1 MRHWWRAAVLSIG
14 FLGPLSGCAFYRPY
28 EVVRMWGDW
37 NTERQCN
44 FQVTHYNHLP
54 LKPVRVRLA
63 TWAYNPGAPGT
74 PVPPRSASPAT
85 TVVPADALPPPP
97 PVPPMEDPTGM
108 GIPQAP
114 PTPLPPQPDPPPP
127 AAGAARD
134 LLDMARPPRVPAS
147 RAPRG
152 AEVLPN
158 RPGKIP
164 QSAPDEN
171 PSEEEGREM
180 GPTAQTPSNIFPSV
194 YQTAAPPLVPRP
206 EPRSS
211 RSAAWLFNH

>member
-14 FLGPLSGCAFYRPY
+14 LLGPLSGCAFYRPY
-28 EVVRMWGDW
+28 EVVRVWGDW
-37 NTERQCN
+37 NTERQLN
-44 FQVTHYNHLP
+44 FQVENFNHLP

-108 GIPQAP
+108 GIPQVP
-114 PTPLPPQPDPPPP
+114 PTPLPPQPNPPPP
-127 AAGAARD
+127 AAGAVRD
-134 LLDMARPPRVPAS
+134 LLEMARPPRVPAL

-158 RPGKIP
+158 RPGRIP
-164 QSAPDEN
+164 QAAPDN
-171 PSEEEGREM
+171 DGSEI
-180 GPTAQTPSNIFPSV
+180 GPTAQTPSSILPSV
-194 YQTAAPPLVPRP
+194 YQAADPPLVPRP
-206 EPRSS
+206 EPRPSS
-211 RSAAWLFNH
+211 NAAWLFSH